1 MRERQEMIEEI
12 FDYYSSCADRGTQ
25 EQLVAM
31 MREIQEIFGYLP
43 PDLKERMIRELGV
56 KESFLDCVIRMHP
69 SIKSVN
75 YRHVVTVCTGP
86 RCGAKGG
93 AGYAALVREKL
104 EIGKDGISRDGQF
117 CLRTQ
122 NCMKHCKT
130 GPNMMIDGQVYG
142 GLTPEKIEQIFEKIK
157 KED

>member
-93 AGYAALVREKL
+93 AGYAALVL
-104 EIGKDGISRDGQF
+104 SLIHIYTVLSVP
-117 CLRTQ
+117 CLRWS
-122 NCMKHCKT
+122 
-130 GPNMMIDGQVYG
+130 GQMW
-142 GLTPEKIEQIFEKIK
+142 
-157 KED
+157 

>member
-43 PDLKERMIRELGV
+43 PDLKER
-56 KESFLDCVIRMHP
+56 VIRMHP